1 MFFTINVN
9 NFKNGIKDI
18 LFGMLIGAS
27 VIIPGLSGG
36 TTAIILGI
44 YDEILSYCNRIG
56 KQTLTSIKYLLPY
69 AFGGL
74 IGIIVASAPI
84 KYILK
89 SHQLI
94 FSYFVIGILV
104 GGAVVLKP
112 SRKMPLP
119 KRIMLSFTG
128 AAPVIIQFIIN
139 TRLKLEIEN
148 NVLMIIL
155 VGLLSA
161 VALILPGI
169 SLTNILVMFNCY
181 ETIIFSI
188 ANFNCKILIIYFL
201 SLIIGIIMSIKI
213 LTSLY
218 YKNRENINT
227 VLFGMVLASALQVY
241 SGLPQR
247 GNFLPCILLFFV
259 GFLVTFIIIFKKD
272 TDR

>member
-241 SGLPQR
+241 NGLPQR

>member
-56 KQTLTSIKYLLPY
+56 KQTLTSTKYLLPY

-241 SGLPQR
+241 NGLPQR